1 MPRLA
6 FEWSSQ
12 SPHDTIVIF
21 YENRRMPQGTRL
33 TELEQ
38 GKILAYKDSGM
49 SIHQI
54 AKKISRFEKS
64 YFKLFWGIQTA
75 TYLRK
80 TWNTKKNFK
89 ES

>member
-1 MPRLA
+1 MVSHVSEQKSCHDWLLN
-6 FEWSSQ
+6 EVH
-12 SPHDTIVIF
+12 SPYDTIVIF

-54 AKKISRFEKS
+54 AKK
-64 YFKLFWGIQTA
+64 
-75 TYLRK
+75 
-80 TWNTKKNFK
+80 N
-89 ES
+89 